1 VTVFEPAWEELWDRL
16 NDFYAVLVGQLA
28 ACNGRL
34 WSQIA
39 HQETPAFS
47 FTGYVSLGRS
57 GTPGDED
64 LVLEWAVQR
73 RDDRLRVTA
82 DITRGDGTV
91 LAELPAEEFAE
102 PVDHSSIAGAQERA
116 VRFFRRHLDLIRRE
130 VC

>member
-1 VTVFEPAWEELWDRL
+1 MTAESGWDELWDRL
-16 NDFYAVLVGQLA
+16 NDFYAILVSQLA

-39 HQETPAFS
+39 HQETPAFP
-47 FTGYVSLGRS
+47 FTGHVSLGRD
-57 GTPGDED
+57 GTPGEED

-82 DITRGDGTV
+82 DIARGDGTV

-102 PVDHSSIAGAQERA
+102 PADHASIADAQERA
-116 VRFFRRHLDLIRRE
+116 VRFFRGHLELIKQE

>member
-1 VTVFEPAWEELWDRL
+1 MAAEPGWEELWERL
-16 NDFYAVLVGQLA
+16 NDFYAVLVSQLA
-28 ACNGRL
+28 ACNERL

-39 HQETPAFS
+39 HQETPAFP
-47 FTGYVSLGRS
+47 FTGYVSLGRD

-82 DITRGDGTV
+82 DIARGDGTV
-91 LAELPAEEFAE
+91 LAQLPAEEFAE
-102 PVDHSSIAGAQERA
+102 GVDRSGIAVAQEQA
-116 VRFFRRHLDLIRRE
+116 VRFFRGHLDLIKRE

>member
-1 VTVFEPAWEELWDRL
+1 MAAEPGWEDLWDRL
-16 NDFYAVLVGQLA
+16 NDFYAVLVSQLA
-28 ACNGRL
+28 ARNDRL

-39 HQETPAFS
+39 HQETPAFP
-47 FTGYVSLGRS
+47 FTGYVSLGRG

-82 DITRGDGTV
+82 DIARGGGTV

-102 PVDHSSIAGAQERA
+102 PVDFLSIAEAQERA
-116 VRFFRRHLDLIRRE
+116 IRFFRGHLELIKQE